1 MTSEQGRPTGEVEE
15 LAVDEIPEI
24 YVVTGMSGAGRSTV
38 AKVMEDV
45 GWYVID
51 NLPTALLPRLV
62 DLADENQGA
71 PGASVLR
78 VGVVVDIRAPGFDA
92 LEESVKRLRAKGWS
106 IRLLFLD
113 ATDEA
118 LVRRFESVRRPH
130 PLQRGGRLLDGIQAE
145 RRRLS
150 DLRSVADIVS
160 PESLAKVR
168 EHKRAAK
175 AAAKAAKG

>member
-62 DLADENQGA
+62 DLADETRRG
-71 PGASVLR
+71 PGTPALK

-92 LEESVKRLRAKGWS
+92 LEESV
-106 IRLLFLD
+106 
-113 ATDEA
+113 E
-118 LVRRFESVRRPH
+118 RPA
-130 PLQRGGRLLDGIQAE
+130 PLIP
-145 RRRLS
+145 
-150 DLRSVADIVS
+150 VTT
-160 PESLAKVR
+160 
-168 EHKRAAK
+168 
-175 AAAKAAKG
+175 